1 MRKLILS
8 LVKQLDSPLSQQ
20 AGKWL
25 VIPRRRESSG
35 SKSPR
40 SGQNQ
45 LAVSL
50 REGHSINWIPV
61 CAGMTGR
68 GLQRGFSLVSAI
80 FLLVVIAAMGA
91 FAVTL
96 STNQHQSDAMDVM
109 GKRTYQAARA
119 GIEWGAFQII
129 QSAAAGTNFALACQA
144 ANYPSSVILIG
155 TTFSNYLPVD
165 VNCSSTSAVDAS
177 TVWIYTLTASA
188 ATNATAGGPDYFERQ
203 LSVTIAQ

>member
-8 LVKQLDSPLSQQ
+8 L
-20 AGKWL
+20 
-25 VIPRRRESSG
+25 RE
-35 SKSPR
+35 
-40 SGQNQ
+40 
-45 LAVSL
+45 A
-50 REGHSINWIPV
+50 HSINGIPA
-61 CAGMTGR
+61 CAGMTGW

-96 STNQHQSDAMDVM
+96 SNNQHQSDAMDVV

-129 QSAAAGTNFALACQA
+129 QSAVAGTTFASACQA
-144 ANYPSSVILIG
+144 ANYASSVTLSGAI
-155 TTFSNYLPVD
+155 FSNYLPVA
-165 VNCSSTSAVDAS
+165 VTCSATSAVDAS
-177 TVWIYTLTASA
+177 PVWIYTLTASA

-203 LSVTIAQ
+203 LSLTIAQ